1 MNLILIKQI
10 LKSNHLIFINQVKK
24 LSIIIIK
31 CNHKIYLQLNNS
43 SVDLRVYAMQ
53 CLVETARH
61 YYDFL
66 ADDILKI
73 FSIMKEYVNKT
84 FN

>member
-1 MNLILIKQI
+1 LPRKT
-10 LKSNHLIFINQVKK
+10 LKIRYIIFITFKDERT
-24 LSIIIIK
+24 IILDT
-31 CNHKIYLQLNNS
+31 IYLQLNNS

-66 ADDILKI
+66 PDDILKI
-73 FSIMKEYVNKT
+73 FSIMKEYVNKIL
-84 FN
+84 